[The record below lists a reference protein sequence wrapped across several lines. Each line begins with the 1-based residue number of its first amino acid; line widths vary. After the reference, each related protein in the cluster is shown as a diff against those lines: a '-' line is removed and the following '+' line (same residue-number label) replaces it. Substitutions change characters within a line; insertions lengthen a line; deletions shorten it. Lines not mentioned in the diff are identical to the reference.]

1 MQMRSGDSARCANS
15 AQDVSRC
22 YRLPFFDFDFA
33 HVAVHR
39 DKALSV
45 IDEYRIAVEE
55 IVARRGDCTGAGRDD
70 GLAVG
75 S

>member
-22 YRLPFFDFDFA
+22 YRLAFFDAYFA

-55 IVARRGDCTGAGRDD
+55 IVARRSDCTGAGRDD